1 VWPSPRATGTDEQLI
16 RLVSMLGFKSRVYRT
31 AVCSA
36 DWFFLLSVLSSRRS
50 DGVNASERAPQS
62 RPFFNG
68 GAVSV
73 VTCVVRLNVSLI
85 FRARAGGV
93 NGTDRTGPSLYTWA
107 CYRIIAPR
115 VPDRGNHCWPLL
127 VRHIQWLFLWTNSC
141 YAETLRS

>member
-1 VWPSPRATGTDEQLI
+1 
-16 RLVSMLGFKSRVYRT
+16 MLGFKSRVYRT

-68 GAVSV
+68 GAGSV

>member
-1 VWPSPRATGTDEQLI
+1 
-16 RLVSMLGFKSRVYRT
+16 MLGFKSRVYRT

-68 GAVSV
+68 GAGSV

-93 NGTDRTGPSLYTWA
+93 NGTDHLSTHGHVIGSLLLECRTVE
-107 CYRIIAPR
+107 IIA
-115 VPDRGNHCWPLL
+115 GLCWCVTSNGFSFGP
-127 VRHIQWLFLWTNSC
+127 IPAMQKLFALESRAKLC
-141 YAETLRS
+141 LKM